1 MKTGNR
7 TVPDPIDEKLEALL
21 AYPATDSSEDL
32 FVVDV
37 MRRVR
42 AERRRRRLILWLF
55 GGIGALFGIAGA
67 AMLSKSISILF
78 TDLLS
83 MESLMQLPLFAV
95 AAAAF
100 YIWVMNDD
108 LAIGR

>member
-1 MKTGNR
+1 
-7 TVPDPIDEKLEALL
+7 VPDPFDETLEEML
-21 AYPATDSSEDL
+21 AYPEKDSSEDL

-42 AERRRRRLILWLF
+42 AERRRRRVILFLF
-55 GGIGALFGIAGA
+55 GGIGALFGVAGA
-67 AMLSKSISILF
+67 VMLSGAIGQLF
-78 TDLLS
+78 TGVLS
-83 MESLMQLPLFAV
+83 STVLMQLPLFAV
-95 AAAAF
+95 AAIAF

>member
-1 MKTGNR
+1 M
-7 TVPDPIDEKLEALL
+7 PDPFDETLEEML
-21 AYPATDSSEDL
+21 AYPEKDSSEDL

-42 AERRRRRLILWLF
+42 AERRRRRFILWLF
-55 GGIGALFGIAGA
+55 GGIGALFGVAGA
-67 AMLSKSISILF
+67 VMLSGAIGQLF
-78 TDLLS
+78 TGVLS
-83 MESLMQLPLFAV
+83 STVLMQLPLFAV
-95 AAAAF
+95 AAIAF

>member
-1 MKTGNR
+1 M
-7 TVPDPIDEKLEALL
+7 PDPFDETLEEML
-21 AYPATDSSEDL
+21 AYPEKDSSEDL

-42 AERRRRRLILWLF
+42 AERRRRRVILFLF
-55 GGIGALFGIAGA
+55 GGIGALFGVAGA
-67 AMLSKSISILF
+67 VMLSGAIGQLF
-78 TDLLS
+78 TGVLS
-83 MESLMQLPLFAV
+83 STVLMQLPLFAV
-95 AAAAF
+95 AAIAF